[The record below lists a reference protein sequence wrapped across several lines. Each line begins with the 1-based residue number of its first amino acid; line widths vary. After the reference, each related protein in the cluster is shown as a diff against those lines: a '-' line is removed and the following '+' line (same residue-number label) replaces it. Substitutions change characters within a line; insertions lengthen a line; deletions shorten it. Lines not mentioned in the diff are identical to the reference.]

1 MNAAAEM
8 LHALGVA
15 GDTSVPDPIDPEH
28 CVITFHC
35 DAHGQHCTSSR
46 QCSKNVGAMRAA
58 GAGAASITIPSC
70 WNFAMT
76 VVPSGTSS
84 VQAVFS
90 NPAFQ
95 NMTYGLIGANGSQSV
110 SGTYVSPND
119 WAVPDQISDG
129 FNTVTVTSVAAVSLN
144 TNCQLG
150 LLKNLPKIGLPKGY
164 QAPVGLT
171 NPKGGNGGYQKGG
184 TTATGPASAAGW
196 STQKKVLV
204 IGGTVVGVGAAGAL
218 AWYLFL

>member
-1 MNAAAEM
+1 MNDHPLLAFAREM
-8 LHALGVA
+8 DHAIGVA
-15 GDTSVPDPIDPEH
+15 GDTTIPDPIDPQR
-28 CVITFHC
+28 CTITFHC
-35 DAHGQHCTSSR
+35 DAKGQHCTSSR
-46 QCSKNVGAMRAA
+46 QCTRNVGAM
-58 GAGAASITIPSC
+58 AASITIPRC
-70 WNFAMT
+70 WNFSMS
-76 VVPSGTSS
+76 VQPVGISN

-90 NPAFQ
+90 NPAFA
-95 NMTYGLIGANGSQSV
+95 NMTYGLISGGWQSV
-110 SGTYVSPND
+110 SGTYVSSND
-119 WAVPDQISDG
+119 WVVPDQISDG
-129 FNTVTVTSVAAVSLN
+129 FNTVNVANVAAVSLN

-184 TTATGPASAAGW
+184 TTATGPAPAAGW

-204 IGGTVVGVGAAGAL
+204 IGGTVVGVGAAGGL